1 MKVTIK
7 DVAAK
12 AGVSPAT
19 VSRVVGNYGY
29 VSEKTRRKVLSA
41 IEELGYRPDSIA
53 RSLVTRATHTIGL
66 VVTDI
71 TNPFFAHLVRGVEE
85 VTWQHGYTLIL
96 ANTDEDVQREEAII
110 QTLQEKR
117 VDAFIVVP
125 ASSQA
130 APHLQE
136 VVSEGIPLVLA
147 DRSVQDLA
155 VDTVMVDNEDGA
167 HRAVSHLI
175 RLGHRRIG
183 IVLDNLKIT
192 TNEERLAGYR
202 QALLENGLPLEES
215 LIQSCRYT
223 QHSAYELVSTML
235 AGAERSTALFTA
247 NNFMTIGAIQA
258 IREAG
263 LRIPQDIALVGF
275 DDLEW
280 NQVYAPYLTAVA
292 QPVFE
297 IGNIAAQ
304 RIIAQLKGEENSVME
319 IRLKT
324 KFIVRQSCGA
334 QSQTNSGRRST
345 PQLEKE
351 I

>member
-1 MKVTIK
+1 MKVTIRE
-7 DVAAK
+7 VAAK

-29 VSEKTRRKVLSA
+29 VSQKTRRKVLA
-41 IEELGYRPDSIA
+41 AVKELGYRPDSIA

-71 TNPFFAHLVRGVEE
+71 TNPFFANLVRGVEE

-96 ANTDEDVQREEAII
+96 ANTDEDMQREKAVI

-125 ASSQA
+125 ASSQGS
-130 APHLQE
+130 PHLQE
-136 VVSEGIPLVLA
+136 VVSRGIPLVLV
-147 DRSVQDLA
+147 DRGVRNLA
-155 VDTVMVDNEDGA
+155 VDTVMVDNEEGA
-167 HRAVSHLI
+167 YKAVSHLI
-175 RLGHRRIG
+175 RLGHSRIG

-202 QALLENGLPLEES
+202 RALLENSLTAEES
-215 LIQSCRYT
+215 LIQSCRFT
-223 QHSAYELVSTML
+223 QHSAYELVSNML
-235 AGAERSTALFTA
+235 AGHERPTALFTA

-263 LRIPQDIALVGF
+263 LSIPQDIALVGF

-280 NQVYAPYLTAVA
+280 NLVNVPYLTAVA

-297 IGNIAAQ
+297 MGNIAAQ
-304 RIIAQLKGEENSVME
+304 RVIAQLKGEENSVME

-324 KFIVRQSCGA
+324 KFIVRQSCGVP
-334 QSQTNSGRRST
+334 SQTNSGRRSN
-345 PQLEKE
+345 PKLDQE

>member
-1 MKVTIK
+1 MRVTIK
-7 DVAAK
+7 DVAEK

-29 VSEKTRRKVLSA
+29 VSEKTRRKVLA
-41 IEELGYRPDSIA
+41 AVEELGYRPDSIA
-53 RSLVTRATHTIGL
+53 RSMVTRTTHTIGL

-71 TNPFFAHLVRGVEE
+71 TNPFFANLVRGVEA
-85 VTWQHGYTLIL
+85 VTWKHRYTLIL
-96 ANTDEDVQREEAII
+96 ANTDEDVQREKSII

-125 ASSQA
+125 ATSQES
-130 APHLQE
+130 PHLQE
-136 VVSEGIPLVLA
+136 VISQGTPLVLV
-147 DRSVQDLA
+147 DRRVRGLA

-167 HRAVSHLI
+167 YRAVSHLI
-175 RLGHRRIG
+175 RLGHSRIG

-202 QALLENGLPLEES
+202 RALLENILPVEES
-215 LIQSCRYT
+215 LIQSCRFT
-223 QHSAYELVSTML
+223 QRSAYELVSNML
-235 AGAERSTALFTA
+235 ADHERPTALFTA
-247 NNFMTIGAIQA
+247 NNFMTLGAIQA

-263 LRIPQDIALVGF
+263 LEIPQDIALVGF

-280 NQVYAPYLTAVA
+280 YQVNAPYLTAVA

-297 IGNIAAQ
+297 MGNIAAQ
-304 RIIAQLKGEENSVME
+304 HIIAQLKGEESSVME

-324 KFIVRQSCGA
+324 KFIVRQSCGV
-334 QSQTNSGRRST
+334 QYQTNPGQGPTSK
-345 PQLEKE
+345 LEKE

>member
-1 MKVTIK
+1 MRVTIK
-7 DVAAK
+7 DVAEK

-29 VSEKTRRKVLSA
+29 VSEKTRRKVLA
-41 IEELGYRPDSIA
+41 VVEELGYRPDSIA

-71 TNPFFAHLVRGVEE
+71 TNPFFANLVRGVEA
-85 VTWQHGYTLIL
+85 VTWKHRYTLIL
-96 ANTDEDVQREEAII
+96 ANTDEDVQREKSII

-125 ASSQA
+125 ATSQTS
-130 APHLQE
+130 PHLQE
-136 VVSEGIPLVLA
+136 VISQGTPLVLV
-147 DRSVQDLA
+147 DRRVRDLA

-167 HRAVSHLI
+167 YRAVSHLI
-175 RLGHRRIG
+175 RLGHSRIG

-202 QALLENGLPLEES
+202 QALLENGLPVEES
-215 LIQSCRYT
+215 LIQSCRFT
-223 QHSAYELVSTML
+223 QHSAYELVSNML
-235 AGAERSTALFTA
+235 ADHERPTALFTA

-263 LRIPQDIALVGF
+263 LEIPQDIALVGF

-280 NQVYAPYLTAVA
+280 NQVNAPYLTAVA

-297 IGNIAAQ
+297 MGNIAAQ
-304 RIIAQLKGEENSVME
+304 HIIAQLKGEESSVME

-334 QSQTNSGRRST
+334 QYQTNPGQGST
-345 PQLEKE
+345 SKLEKE
-351 I
+351 T